1 MSTKLENIHIP
12 TDITLKTERMI
23 LRYPKLNDAERI
35 FASIQSPKFPEQL
48 PLKEM
53 AALSEIET
61 WIKALQENWH
71 KNRVF
76 SWVMESQKTGG
87 LLGQVTLAKKEENDV
102 WALAFWTDPEKWGA
116 GYATEGAERIT
127 RFGFDDLGAKKIWAG
142 AGVWNKGSCRVL
154 EKLGMKYICNN
165 PKGYYAK
172 GKAIE
177 TREYEIS
184 VVA

>member
-87 LLGQVTLAKKEENDV
+87 
-102 WALAFWTDPEKWGA
+102 
-116 GYATEGAERIT
+116 Y
-127 RFGFDDLGAKKIWAG
+127 
-142 AGVWNKGSCRVL
+142 
-154 EKLGMKYICNN
+154 
-165 PKGYYAK
+165 
-172 GKAIE
+172 
-177 TREYEIS
+177 
-184 VVA
+184 